1 MPILFFP
8 AVVSCLLQQHKVLN
22 LQICADRYFCT
33 CDFSHWEAVELPGQ
47 AIRMFMNACGIRPW
61 IFLQGIPSQGPLML
75 ISKDWRMRSGLHL
88 PWQQIYCRQEITAH
102 GIRMQ
107 QVFPQTSNSTQRE
120 LFCQSISW
128 SAVIFQHSLCFFYD
142 SSLAKNEK
150 QKFPQQLCWPK
161 KTLGTEK
168 FFSINPLSFCGFI
181 APLLIPCLFRN
192 LCLSIN
198 ILAGRLDSKERLFR
212 IDCFPVVIKKE
223 KMDLAGLC
231 SFF

>member
-1 MPILFFP
+1 
-8 AVVSCLLQQHKVLN
+8 
-22 LQICADRYFCT
+22 
-33 CDFSHWEAVELPGQ
+33 
-47 AIRMFMNACGIRPW
+47 MNACGIRPW

-107 QVFPQTSNSTQRE
+107 QVFPPTSNSTQRE
-120 LFCQSISW
+120 LFCQGISW

-150 QKFPQQLCWPK
+150 QKFPQQVCWPK

-168 FFSINPLSFCGFI
+168 FFSINPLSFHGFI
-181 APLLIPCLFRN
+181 APLFIPCLFRN
-192 LCLSIN
+192 LCVSIN

-212 IDCFPVVIKKE
+212 INCFPRRKTWIW
-223 KMDLAGLC
+223 LICAP
-231 SFF
+231 FF